1 MMPLCST
8 APDKIPMTRRYIDL
22 VPALALVAVV
32 LLILFAC
39 VGCKTPTS
47 QPRPAMP
54 AVTPGP

>member
-1 MMPLCST
+1 MST
-8 APDKIPMTRRYIDL
+8 PERRYIDL